1 LLTGEKIDR
10 LFSISKPDI
19 IVWKWL
25 MCSMIWV
32 NDILENERMKML
44 FKNYTE
50 GHKWNYSFVFIS
62 MSSTGKCMWNTDFDL
77 KMVYIVF
84 IEYHPGRKRN
94 TDNVIRYDK

>member
-1 LLTGEKIDR
+1 
-10 LFSISKPDI
+10 
-19 IVWKWL
+19 

-77 KMVYIVF
+77 CSMSSLTHIKIITVF
-84 IEYHPGRKRN
+84 HK
-94 TDNVIRYDK
+94 TFT